1 MKRKKNVKHY
11 LCIKQQ
17 LKRLTKEEYLTLR
30 ELCYDAKNL
39 YNEGL
44 YSVRQYFFQTEQ
56 YLPYSKNYHLL
67 KNSENYK
74 MLNSNMAQQILK
86 EVDGTFQSFFGLL
99 KLAKQGEYNFQD
111 ISLPHYLPKD
121 GYMTLVVVINY
132 SCNICG

>member
-30 ELCYDAKNL
+30 ELCYAAKNL

-99 KLAKQGEYNFQD
+99 KLAKPGRIQFPG
-111 ISLPHYLPKD
+111 YLPASLSAKRRIYD
-121 GYMTLVVVINY
+121 AGSGICTLK
-132 SCNICG
+132 

>member
-30 ELCYDAKNL
+30 ELCYAAKNL

-67 KNSENYK
+67 KNSEN
-74 MLNSNMAQQILK
+74 
-86 EVDGTFQSFFGLL
+86 
-99 KLAKQGEYNFQD
+99 
-111 ISLPHYLPKD
+111 
-121 GYMTLVVVINY
+121 
-132 SCNICG
+132 

>member
-30 ELCYDAKNL
+30 ELCYAAKNL

-121 GYMTLVVVINY
+121 
-132 SCNICG
+132 